1 MPYIIYF
8 LRLIY
13 ITDWFSTFLKLAGI
27 NIRSLPPSDSKNVW
41 AGLTRNKRSRR
52 KEIVLNLD
60 AEPQEG
66 LCPQAVSG
74 KKNGIRAKKD
84 LPVPYSRQHKPRLLA
99 KILF

>member
-13 ITDWFSTFLKLAGI
+13 ITDWFSTFLKLAGM

-66 LCPQAVSG
+66 LWSAA
-74 KKNGIRAKKD
+74 IRRGHFKLIWGQDK
-84 LPVPYSRQHKPRLLA
+84 LLKQKVGNA
-99 KILF
+99 H